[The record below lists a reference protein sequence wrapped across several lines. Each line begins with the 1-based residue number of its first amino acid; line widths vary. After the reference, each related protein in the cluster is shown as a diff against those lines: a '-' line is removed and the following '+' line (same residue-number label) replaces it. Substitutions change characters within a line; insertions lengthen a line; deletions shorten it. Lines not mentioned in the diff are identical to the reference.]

1 MVDVAYAEFPV
12 VTFVPTPARSFVF
25 IGCEFDDLHFEI
37 DTRDL
42 SGAHVRIRFSL
53 SEERRHEVDRTAIE
67 GRVMA
72 KGAALIKVDYQV
84 IPTQRQRAAGISQA
98 TSLAAKVQRWAEV
111 TDVILPARVLEVA
124 GRIEGQEV
132 DELLREAN
140 QIPDAVVDRVEAT
153 LNGNLSA
160 YPTRKEITGYSTRSE
175 ERLADG
181 GVANG
186 QKA

>member
-1 MVDVAYAEFPV
+1 M
-12 VTFVPTPARSFVF
+12 
-25 IGCEFDDLHFEI
+25 
-37 DTRDL
+37 
-42 SGAHVRIRFSL
+42 
-53 SEERRHEVDRTAIE
+53 
-67 GRVMA
+67 
-72 KGAALIKVDYQV
+72 
-84 IPTQRQRAAGISQA
+84 
-98 TSLAAKVQRWAEV
+98 
-111 TDVILPARVLEVA
+111 
-124 GRIEGQEV
+124 